1 MKHCFLVFLKKSI
14 IINWYNFISI
24 PFQLKKMAPEFYDN
38 LPCHTSWVKVLY
50 DFVMDSDVGPYARIK
65 RRADTTKQT
74 ENVSTNNK
82 LHVT

>member
-1 MKHCFLVFLKKSI
+1 
-14 IINWYNFISI
+14 
-24 PFQLKKMAPEFYDN
+24 MAPEFYDN